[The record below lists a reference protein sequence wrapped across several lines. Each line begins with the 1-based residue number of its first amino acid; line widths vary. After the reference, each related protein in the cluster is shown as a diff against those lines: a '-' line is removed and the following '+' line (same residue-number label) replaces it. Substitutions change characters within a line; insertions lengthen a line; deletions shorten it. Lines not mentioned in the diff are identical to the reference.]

1 VQLAFFLPVNNKDSE
16 VSQFLMKKVE
26 LSLLPP
32 AEICDCLRLE
42 FLSNLPNDSLRLE
55 FLSNL
60 PNDRRLEQFSDYLLE
75 NYIDADSTL
84 PLLFDPNVLH
94 HHR

>member
-16 VSQFLMKKVE
+16 VSQFLKKKVE

-32 AEICDCLRLE
+32 AEICDC
-42 FLSNLPNDSLRLE
+42 LRLE